1 MPSVLKRSRRAGLAL
16 AAAVSSLALAVPAAH
31 AGTLV
36 ASAPSCDTQ
45 VLVQPFV
52 PWLDPASYVITPGGS
67 FEPGVASWALSGG
80 AATTAG
86 NEIWNVTS
94 SLDANS
100 LALPPGSS
108 ATSATMCVG
117 IGHPDVRLFVKRTGG
132 TSLSTLRAAVLFQ
145 DAYGNTQTL
154 TIGHITDNVAGWA
167 LTPQMLIVAN
177 LLPLLPGNMT
187 PVEFTFTPEDSASWQ
202 IDDVYVDPWR
212 GS

>member
-1 MPSVLKRSRRAGLAL
+1 MPSIVKRSRRAGLAL
-16 AAAVSSLALAVPAAH
+16 AAAAAVFALAAPAAN

-36 ASAPSCDTQ
+36 ASAPNCDTQ
-45 VLVQPFV
+45 VAVQPFL
-52 PWLDPASYVITPGGS
+52 PWLDLASYVIAPGGS

-80 AATTAG
+80 ATSAVG

-94 SLDANS
+94 AADANS
-100 LALPPGSS
+100 LSLPAGSS

-117 IGHPDVRLFVKRTGG
+117 IGHPDLRLFVKRTGG
-132 TSLSTLRAAVLFQ
+132 TALSTLRADVLFQ

-154 TIGHITDNVAGWA
+154 TIGHITDNAPGWA

-187 PVEFTFTPEDSASWQ
+187 PVQFTFTPEDSASWQ

-212 GS
+212 GA